1 MTTVYLDSETNTIV
15 TDSLCTLSG
24 YNVGVIKAY
33 PLVNKNVTLK
43 VSSELTLGVMAI
55 AIAGA
60 ITGPMVKDL
69 TLLSDVEL
77 TEYTKKYR
85 IGEAEDIVLNLHV
98 LTFGGLYLVRLTRDG
113 ISTFRIND
121 VRETDG
127 SGGVWFEL
135 LNRLSN
141 KNPISVMLALIDL
154 GMDKH
159 TGGCAMYLDGASGIT
174 TVYNPL
180 TKSTTIKDTI
190 DSIYEFLEA

>member
-1 MTTVYLDSETNTIV
+1 MTTVYLDSATNTIV